1 MALFGS
7 DWLEGY
13 DSLYEYET
21 HVGGIGSAEEYL
33 RMKYDKPVCPPI
45 HIEDDY
51 DSLDD
56 YENGIK
62 HFKD

>member
-1 MALFGS
+1 MAFFGS
-7 DWLEGY
+7 NWLEDY
-13 DSLYEYET
+13 DSLEDYEV
-21 HVGGIGSAEEYL
+21 HIGGPNYKDEEID
-33 RMKYDKPVCPPI
+33 YDKPICPPI
-45 HIEDDY
+45 HLEDGY

>member
-1 MALFGS
+1 MAIFGS
-7 DWLEGY
+7 DWLEEY
-13 DSLYEYET
+13 DSLEDYEV
-21 HVGGIGSAEEYL
+21 HIGGINWKGEEID
-33 RMKYDKPVCPPI
+33 YDKPICPPI

>member
-1 MALFGS
+1 MAIFGS
-7 DWLEGY
+7 DWLEEY
-13 DSLYEYET
+13 DSLDDYEV
-21 HVGGIGSAEEYL
+21 HIGGIDWKDEIIE
-33 RMKYDKPVCPPI
+33 YDKPVCPPI

>member
-1 MALFGS
+1 MSKEFAS
-7 DWLEGY
+7 
-13 DSLYEYET
+13 
-21 HVGGIGSAEEYL
+21 
-33 RMKYDKPVCPPI
+33 KPLDVLI
-45 HIEDDY
+45 YMTDGY

>member
-7 DWLEGY
+7 DWLEDY
-13 DSLYEYET
+13 DSLEEYET
-21 HVGGIGSAEEYL
+21 HVGGPNYKDEEID
-33 RMKYDKPVCPPI
+33 YDKPVCPAI
-45 HIEDDY
+45 HLEDDY